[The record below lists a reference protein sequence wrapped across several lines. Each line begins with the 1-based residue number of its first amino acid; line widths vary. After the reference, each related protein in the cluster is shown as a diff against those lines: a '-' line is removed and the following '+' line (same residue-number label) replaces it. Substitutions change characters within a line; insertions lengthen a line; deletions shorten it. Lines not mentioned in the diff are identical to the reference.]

1 MNFIQGHTKMK
12 YYLLLIVFVFSLV
25 HCKEE
30 ELPSEELSIIGTWNL
45 DSQSWKS
52 CTNPASTLEENNM
65 CSASTCFT
73 YIFTADGLFTYQIKI
88 NNITDV
94 ETGTYTL
101 AGNQLTICITGC
113 SIPVN
118 VSRAGNTLTLTYTDS
133 TTGCAVT
140 RIYKS

>member
-1 MNFIQGHTKMK
+1 MNFTPDHTKMK
-12 YYLLLIVFVFSLV
+12 HYLLLMVLAFSLV

-30 ELPSEELSIIGTWNL
+30 NVQSEELSIIGTWNL

-65 CSASTCFT
+65 CSASTCMT
-73 YIFTADGLFTYQIKI
+73 YIFGADGLFTYQIKI
-88 NNITDV
+88 SNIIDV
-94 ETGTYTL
+94 KTGTYTL
-101 AGNQLTICITGC
+101 TGNQLTICITGC